1 MKRWLIPV
9 VAVLVIA
16 VGVGCFFG
24 GRATVST
31 TAKTPNF
38 ANGFPTSGAMSG
50 SGAQGAYGAYA
61 GRGGR
66 GGGNMVIGS
75 IIANDGTTITV
86 KTSNGSTKIV
96 MFSGSTTI
104 SKTETGSASDLTVGQ
119 EVTVSGSTDSATGT
133 VTATRISVGRLQ
145 GPAQTRPA
153 GTGAPNA
160 APTS

>member
-9 VAVLVIA
+9 VAVLVVA

-24 GRATVST
+24 GRATSGSN
-31 TAKTPNF
+31 AKAASLP
-38 ANGFPTSGAMSG
+38 NGFPTSGSMSG

-66 GGGNMVIGS
+66 GGNMVIGS

-86 KTSNGSTKIV
+86 KTSNGSTKMV
-96 MFSGSTTI
+96 LFSGSTTI
-104 SKTETGSASDLTVGQ
+104 SKTETGSASDLKVGQ
-119 EVTVSGSTDSATGT
+119 EVSVTGSTNTDNT

>member
-9 VAVLVIA
+9 VAVVVIA

-31 TAKTPNF
+31 TAKVP
-38 ANGFPTSGAMSG
+38 AGFPTSGAMSG

-86 KTSNGSTKIV
+86 KTSNGSTKMV
-96 MFSGSTTI
+96 LFSGSTTI
-104 SKTETGSASDLTVGQ
+104 SKTETGSASDLKVGQ
-119 EVTVSGSTDSATGT
+119 EVSVTGSTNTDNT

>member
-9 VAVLVIA
+9 VAVLVVA

-24 GRATVST
+24 GRATSGSN
-31 TAKTPNF
+31 AKAASLP
-38 ANGFPTSGAMSG
+38 NGFPTSGSMSG

-66 GGGNMVIGS
+66 GGNMVIGS

-145 GPAQTRPA
+145 GPAQTQPA

>member
-9 VAVLVIA
+9 VAVLVVA

-24 GRATVST
+24 GRATSGSN
-31 TAKTPNF
+31 AKAASLP
-38 ANGFPTSGAMSG
+38 NGFPTSGSMSG

-66 GGGNMVIGS
+66 GGNMVIGS

-86 KTSNGSTKIV
+86 KTSNGSTKMV
-96 MFSGSTTI
+96 LFSGSTTI
-104 SKTETGSASDLTVGQ
+104 SKTETGSASDLKVGQ
-119 EVTVSGSTDSATGT
+119 EVSVTGSTNTDNT

-145 GPAQTRPA
+145 GPAQTQPA